1 MSKYQNSK
9 IYKLVSP
16 HTDEIYI
23 GSTTQRLCHRLSG
36 HKSDCKKIK
45 NKSTSSKLFELGEVK
60 IILIEECPCDNKEQ
74 LLKRE
79 RHHIENNKCLNKC
92 IPGRTVKEYYDDNKE
107 KIKEYY
113 QNNKE
118 KIKEYSQ
125 EYRENNKYD
134 KKYYEKNKDKIIKRK
149 SEKATCDCGSTFRRN
164 DKTRHE
170 KTIKHQSYLS
180 NK

>member
-79 RHHIENNKCLNKC
+79 RHHIENK
-92 IPGRTVKEYYDDNKE
+92 
-107 KIKEYY
+107 
-113 QNNKE
+113 
-118 KIKEYSQ
+118 
-125 EYRENNKYD
+125 
-134 KKYYEKNKDKIIKRK
+134 
-149 SEKATCDCGSTFRRN
+149 
-164 DKTRHE
+164 
-170 KTIKHQSYLS
+170 
-180 NK
+180 